1 MNSTNRYLHVNTD
14 CDFGIG
20 KRSGFPLGVFVALGH
35 MEGAPSTWRA
45 KEMERAGWILIQKLL
60 CNGAF

>member
-1 MNSTNRYLHVNTD
+1 MNTD

-20 KRSGFPLGVFVALGH
+20 KRSGFPSGVLVAWTGHVWAGLGRT
-35 MEGAPSTWRA
+35 EGAPSIWRA
-45 KEMERAGWILIQKLL
+45 KEMERASWILIQKLL